1 LSKKD
6 IILYGLIG
14 ILLIVN
20 VVSLN
25 RMNSLQEQ
33 MQINEDLQNQIQN
46 VEYSV
51 QDITAQLDQKLTEFN
66 QKQQWIQGE
75 KYNVLQS
82 NRKQHTIDV
91 RLKWRLKDLQKG
103 EEVLLLF
110 REYDENQWTEL
121 EVTNENGLNYYVNHT
136 FSLDENYETQ
146 VVAVS
151 EEGKRSEDLLQ
162 LNFYEQMNQRMP
174 TNAFV
179 HQAGNGMFDINVD
192 IENHLVTEFP
202 LTANPEELKI
212 TSAKAK
218 LLFNGQVLREINLLK
233 DSEFLQ
239 HDNYLETL
247 RYNNMLKL
255 REEIGDEFGKVE
267 LHVTVEDGLGFTY
280 ETIGHSEK

>member
-1 LSKKD
+1 MPKKD
-6 IILYGLIG
+6 IVLYGLIG

-33 MQINEDLQNQIQN
+33 MQINENLQNQIQN

-66 QKQQWIQGE
+66 QKQQWIQGKE
-75 KYNVLQS
+75 FNIHQS
-82 NRKQHTIDV
+82 NSKEHTIDV
-91 RLKWRLKDLQKG
+91 EVKWSLKDLQKD
-103 EEVLLLF
+103 EKVLFLF
-110 REYDENQWTEL
+110 REDGDKQWTEL
-121 EVTNENGLNYYVNHT
+121 EVTNENGLNYFVNHT
-136 FSLDENYETQ
+136 FSLNGNYDTQ

-151 EEGKRSEDLLQ
+151 EEGKRSEDLIQ
-162 LNFYEQMNQRMP
+162 LNFNEQMNQRMQ

-192 IENHLVTEFP
+192 IENNLVTEFP

-212 TSAKAK
+212 TTAKAK

-233 DSEFLQ
+233 NSEFLQ

-247 RYNNMLKL
+247 RYNNMLNMK
-255 REEIGDEFGKVE
+255 EEIGDEFGKVE
-267 LHVTVEDGLGFTY
+267 LHVTVEDELGFTY

>member
-1 LSKKD
+1 MSKKD
-6 IILYGLIG
+6 IVLIGLIG

-25 RMNSLQEQ
+25 RMRSLQEQ
-33 MQINEDLQNQIQN
+33 MEMNEHLQTQIQN
-46 VEYSV
+46 VEYSI

-66 QKQQWIQGE
+66 QKQLWIQGKE
-75 KYNVLQS
+75 YNILQS
-82 NRKQHTIDV
+82 DRKDHTIDV
-91 RLKWRLKDLQKG
+91 GVKWSLKDLQKD
-103 EEVLLLF
+103 EKVLFLF
-110 REYDENQWTEL
+110 REHGDHQWTEL
-121 EVTNENGLNYYVNHT
+121 EVTQKNGLNYYVDHT
-136 FSLDENYETQ
+136 FSLNENYETQ

-162 LNFYEQMNQRMP
+162 LNFNEQMNQRMQ

-179 HQAGNGMFDINVD
+179 YQAGNGMFEINVD
-192 IENHLVTEFP
+192 IENNLVTEFP

-218 LLFNGQVLREINLLK
+218 LLFNNQVLREINLLN

-247 RYNNMLKL
+247 HYNNMLNLK
-255 REEIGDEFGKVE
+255 EEEDEFGNVE
-267 LHVTVEDGLGFTY
+267 LHVTIEDSLGFTY
-280 ETIGHSEK
+280 ETIGYSEK